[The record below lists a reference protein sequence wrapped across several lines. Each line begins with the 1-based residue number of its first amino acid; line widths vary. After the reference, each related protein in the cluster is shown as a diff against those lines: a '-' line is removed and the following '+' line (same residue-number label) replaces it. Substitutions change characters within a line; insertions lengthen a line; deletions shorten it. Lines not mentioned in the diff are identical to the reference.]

1 MARLP
6 RSSELRMARGN
17 RVTGRRL
24 PTPQEMNGDRVWACN
39 SWCPPLRADRGMNRR
54 ACLLECSAPTD
65 IGDCVVD
72 VGVSWLRV
80 FLQQS
85 RDGHDHAALTVAA
98 LRDVEVDPGL
108 LDPGENAVLG
118 EAFYGGDLLPDG
130 VAGRDA
136 ARTYRRAVNV
146 HGAGATLRDSASVFC
161 PGHAD
166 GIADNP
172 QQWRIGFHID
182 IM

>member
-1 MARLP
+1 M
-6 RSSELRMARGN
+6 RMARGS

-24 PTPQEMNGDRVWACN
+24 PTLQEMIGDRVWACN

-54 ACLLECSAPTD
+54 AYLLECSAPTD

-72 VGVSWLRV
+72 VGVGWLRV

-108 LDPGENAVLG
+108 LDLSENAVLG
-118 EAFYGGDLLPDG
+118 EAFYGGDLISVG
-130 VAGRDA
+130 VAGCDA
-136 ARTYRRAVNV
+136 ARTISRVIN
-146 HGAGATLRDSASVFC
+146 
-161 PGHAD
+161 
-166 GIADNP
+166 
-172 QQWRIGFHID
+172 
-182 IM
+182 